1 MEASKASSDQ
11 CKTAFLEI
19 VNHKEKFFGNY
30 RSLKVIDVGDRKP
43 ILDNAKK
50 VKEGTLSPSTEILKI
65 VNQKVED
72 KLSSLLG
79 SYQNYVIQQTQSM
92 NQRKE
97 KTNKNSVL

>member
-1 MEASKASSDQ
+1 M
-11 CKTAFLEI
+11 
-19 VNHKEKFFGNY
+19 
-30 RSLKVIDVGDRKP
+30 IDVGDRKP